1 MMHSRLMQKGVTIY
15 CPESVHI
22 DQSVNPDR
30 IESNVTIHAGTRI
43 RGKDTLIC
51 RGSVIGAEAPATIDN
66 CWVGPEVSLKGGYF
80 SKSVFLRGAAVGSG
94 GHVREGTIFEEY
106 ASAAHQVGLKQT
118 ILFPFVTLGS
128 LINFCD
134 CLMAGGTGPKHHSEV
149 GSSYIHFNFTPQQD
163 KATPSMLGDVP
174 GGVMLNREP
183 IFLGGQGGL
192 VGPSRLAFGTVT
204 AAGTICRSDE
214 LRENRLIFG
223 GPSKSGNIAYHPDF
237 FRNIKGIVG
246 KNLNYIANLT
256 ALMRWYGLVRTRFIS
271 ENMPLP
277 LMEGLTKTLV
287 AAAGERISRLMA
299 FAEKLASA
307 SGGTNHQTAGNPSPD
322 AYTEKNQQLYE
333 NRNQLR
339 ELILEDLEK
348 QQGDD
353 RLRECFLDAVDR
365 AIDADGKNDYIKIIQ
380 NLGRQNAETGTAW
393 LQGIV
398 DNSMARWLKVLPAFK
413 GTARR

>member
-15 CPESVHI
+15 RPESVHI
-22 DQSVNPDR
+22 DESVNPER

-51 RGSVIGAEAPATIDN
+51 SGSVIGAEAPATIDN
-66 CWVGPEVSLKGGYF
+66 CWVGPKVSLKGGF
-80 SKSVFLRGAAVGSG
+80 FTKSVFLHGASVGSG
-94 GHVREGTIFEEY
+94 AHVREGAIFEEY

-134 CLMAGGTGPKHHSEV
+134 CLMAGGTGPKNHSEV

-192 VGPSRLAFGTVT
+192 VGPARLAFGTVT

-223 GPSKSGNIAYHPDF
+223 GPAKSGNIAYHPDF
-237 FRNIKGIVG
+237 FRNIKSIVL
-246 KNLNYIANLT
+246 KNLYYIAGLT
-256 ALMRWYGLVRTRFIS
+256 ALIRWYGHVRTRFVS

-277 LMEGLTKTLV
+277 LMEGLTITLV
-287 AAAGERISRLMA
+287 GAAGERISRLMA
-299 FAEKLASA
+299 FVEKIGSAAENDQT
-307 SGGTNHQTAGNPSPD
+307 SGTPAPD
-322 AYTEKNQQLYE
+322 AFSSKRLQLYE
-333 NRNQLR
+333 NRDLLK
-339 ELILEDLEK
+339 ELILEDIEK
-348 QQGDD
+348 QQGED
-353 RLRECFLDAVDR
+353 RLREKFLDAVDR
-365 AIDADGKNDYIKIIQ
+365 KLELYGKEDYVKVIQHLDAKDAQ
-380 NLGRQNAETGTAW
+380 TGTAW

-398 DNSMARWLKVLPAFK
+398 DEAMDRWLKIIPAFEP
-413 GTARR
+413 

>member
-30 IESNVTIHAGTRI
+30 IDSNVTIHAGTRI

-51 RGSVIGAEAPATIDN
+51 SGSIIGAEAPATIDN
-66 CWVGPEVSLKGGYF
+66 CWIGPDVSLKGGYF
-80 SKSVFLRGAAVGSG
+80 TKSVFLRGAAVGSG

-223 GPSKSGNIAYHPDF
+223 GPAKSGNIAYHPDF
-237 FRNIKGIVG
+237 FRNIKAIVL
-246 KNLNYIANLT
+246 KNLHYIASLA
-256 ALMRWYGLVRTRFIS
+256 ALMRWYGHVRTRFVS

-277 LMEGLTKTLV
+277 LMEGLTITLV
-287 AAAGERISRLMA
+287 GAAGERISRLMA
-299 FAEKLASA
+299 FIEKIGSAAENDQAAGTPASEA
-307 SGGTNHQTAGNPSPD
+307 LSP
-322 AYTEKNQQLYE
+322 KRHQLYE
-333 NRNQLR
+333 NRGLLKER
-339 ELILEDLEK
+339 ILEDMEK

-353 RLRECFLDAVDR
+353 RLRERFLNGIDRKIELYGNEDYVKVIQHLGAKDA
-365 AIDADGKNDYIKIIQ
+365 Q
-380 NLGRQNAETGTAW
+380 TGAAW
-393 LQGIV
+393 LQGMV
-398 DNSMARWLKVLPAFK
+398 DGAMTRWLKAIPAFEQ
-413 GTARR
+413 